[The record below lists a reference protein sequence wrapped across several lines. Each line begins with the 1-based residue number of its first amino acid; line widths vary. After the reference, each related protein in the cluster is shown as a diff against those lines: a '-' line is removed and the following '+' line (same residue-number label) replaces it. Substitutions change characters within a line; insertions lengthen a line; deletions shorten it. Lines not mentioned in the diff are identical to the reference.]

1 MHGIGKI
8 YKTDGSVIEAE
19 FDEGQYVDQNSVKIT
34 VAGQIDQPQQAKKET
49 PVVKNENEN
58 RFSSDDSAADVFAY
72 DFK

>member
-34 VAGQIDQPQQAKKET
+34 VAG
-49 PVVKNENEN
+49 
-58 RFSSDDSAADVFAY
+58 
-72 DFK
+72 